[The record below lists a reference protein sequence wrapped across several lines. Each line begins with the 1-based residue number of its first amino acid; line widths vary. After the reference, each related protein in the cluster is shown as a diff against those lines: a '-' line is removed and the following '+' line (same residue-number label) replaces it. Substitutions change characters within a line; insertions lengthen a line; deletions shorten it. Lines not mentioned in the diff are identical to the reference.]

1 MLLVQGAIALCRSA
15 VAVVALPALS
25 VIAAGISI
33 LHLTY
38 ARLIASKLIG
48 QYLTNNSLPDS
59 LHSLLLNWHC

>member
-15 VAVVALPALS
+15 VAVVVLPAVS
-25 VIAAGISI
+25 VIAAGISS

-48 QYLTNNSLPDS
+48 QHEQQLAGQLAFTSELA
-59 LHSLLLNWHC
+59 LVG